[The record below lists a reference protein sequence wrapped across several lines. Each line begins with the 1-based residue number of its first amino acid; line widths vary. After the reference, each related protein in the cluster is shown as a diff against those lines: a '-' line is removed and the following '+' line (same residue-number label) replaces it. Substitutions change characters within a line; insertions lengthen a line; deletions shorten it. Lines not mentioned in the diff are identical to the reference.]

1 MNLLSI
7 CTHELV
13 TLDHRASHQE
23 AARLMR
29 EHHVGSVVVTQEAD
43 GQARAVGILTDRDLA
58 VESMARGLDA
68 AREPVSRLIEGRV
81 LHSVAGDADL
91 GTVIAHMQSAG
102 VRRLLVRD
110 ADGHVAGLVSFD
122 DVLQACTAQWTALA
136 GVLPKA
142 IEREAAQRTRVPVP
156 EPPRLRV
163 PAVGTAGWGPAPGW
177 GPSAA

>member
-7 CTHELV
+7 CTRELV
-13 TLDHRASHQE
+13 TLDHRAPHRE

-29 EHHVGSVVVTQEAD
+29 EHHVGSVVVTQVAD
-43 GQARAVGILTDRDLA
+43 GHTRVVGILTDRDL
-58 VESMARGLDA
+58 VVDSMAQGADA
-68 AREPVSRLIEGRV
+68 QRAPVSSLIEGRV

-91 GTVIAHMQSAG
+91 GSVIAQMQSAG

-110 ADGHVAGLVSFD
+110 ADGHLMGIVSFD
-122 DVLQACTAQWTALA
+122 DVLQACAAQWTALA
-136 GVLPKA
+136 GVLPRA

-163 PAVGTAGWGPAPGW
+163 PAVGTAGWAPSPAWAPR
-177 GPSAA
+177 